1 MDGTYIDT
9 VEYRIFRRGRK
20 WLQAE
25 TRTGRPARIQI
36 DEQSAAFAVGETY
49 SFFAK
54 VKAFDFTLRDSEKRI
69 LRTDILVLPAD
80 YRPTKQERKSTLRYC
95 IGCILEGAK
104 ADKPYLNS
112 GAVRRGVAAGPA
124 DFPALEAEFGAAIL
138 QASTSKSTLDAED
151 AIIALEAAE
160 NDQERDEAR
169 RTFRLALAEVGR
181 HAGSLAEWLKA
192 KYAKVNHAATY
203 RKGEQMTMFA
213 A

>member
-1 MDGTYIDT
+1 MDGTFIGQ
-9 VEYRIFRRGRK
+9 VEYRIFKKGRK

-36 DEQSAAFAVGETY
+36 DEQSADFIPGETY
-49 SFFAK
+49 TFFAK
-54 VKAFDFTLRDSEKRI
+54 VKSFDFTLRDSEKRI

-80 YRPTKQERKSTLRYC
+80 YRPTKQDRKSTLRYC
-95 IGCILEGAK
+95 IGAIIEGQRAGFINQ
-104 ADKPYLNS
+104 A
-112 GAVRRGVAAGPA
+112 AIRRGVAVRPA

-169 RTFRLALAEVGR
+169 RSFHLALAVIEKQ
-181 HAGSLAEWLKA
+181 AGSLAEWLKA
-192 KYAKVNHAATY
+192 KYNRVDHAVTY
-203 RKGEQMTMFA
+203 RRGEQLTMFA